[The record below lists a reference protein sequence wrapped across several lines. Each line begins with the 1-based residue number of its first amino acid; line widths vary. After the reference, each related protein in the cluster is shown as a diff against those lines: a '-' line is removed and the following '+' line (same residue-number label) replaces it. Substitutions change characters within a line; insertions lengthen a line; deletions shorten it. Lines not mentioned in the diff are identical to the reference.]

1 MRCTG
6 SVDSYFSLGPSTALT
21 EGAAEVSIAAGYNAI
36 SLTATENPMSIE
48 KNQVVLFH
56 YSVRD
61 EQDNVVENSH
71 GGEPNAYLH
80 GHGGIIKGLEE
91 ALEGRDAGD
100 TFSVTVTPDKA
111 YGPRKADA
119 IQRVPIKH
127 LMGAKRWKPGMV
139 AQVQT
144 EQGPRHVVVAKVG
157 HKFADVDTNHP
168 MAGRTLTFDIE
179 VIDVRAATPEELS
192 HGHAHGPGGHHH

>member
-1 MRCTG
+1 LPAV
-6 SVDSYFSLGPSTALT
+6 SS
-21 EGAAEVSIAAGYNAI
+21 AARYNGVSKII
-36 SLTATENPMSIE
+36 EENPMPIE

-61 EQDNVVENSH
+61 EQDNAVEDSH

-111 YGPRKADA
+111 YGPRKPDA

-127 LMGAKRWKPGMV
+127 LMGAKRWKAGMV

-179 VIDVRAATPEELS
+179 VIDVRAATSEEIA

>member
-1 MRCTG
+1 M
-6 SVDSYFSLGPSTALT
+6 P
-21 EGAAEVSIAAGYNAI
+21 
-36 SLTATENPMSIE
+36 IE

-56 YSVRD
+56 YSVSD
-61 EQDNVVENSH
+61 EQGNAFENSH
-71 GGEPNAYLH
+71 DGAPNAYLH

-91 ALEGRDAGD
+91 AMEGREAGD
-100 TFSVTVTPDKA
+100 KFSVTVTPDKA
-111 YGPRKADA
+111 YGPRNPDA

-127 LMGAKRWKPGMV
+127 LMGAKRWKPGMI

-157 HKFADVDTNHP
+157 LKFADVDTNHP

-179 VIDVRAATPEELS
+179 IMEVRDADADELT
-192 HGHAHGPGGHHH
+192 HGHAHGPGGHH

>member
-1 MRCTG
+1 MEH
-6 SVDSYFSLGPSTALT
+6 FLSLQR
-21 EGAAEVSIAAGYNAI
+21 I
-36 SLTATENPMSIE
+36 SMPIE

-61 EQDNVVENSH
+61 EQDNVVESSRDGH
-71 GGEPNAYLH
+71 PNAYLH
-80 GHGGIIKGLEE
+80 GHGGVIRGLEE

-100 TFSVTVTPDKA
+100 VFSVTITPDKA
-111 YGPRKADA
+111 YGPRREGAV
-119 IQRVPIKH
+119 QRVPIKH

-144 EQGPRHVVVAKVG
+144 DQGRRHVVVAKVG

-168 MAGRTLTFDIE
+168 MAGKTLTFDIE
-179 VIDVRAATPEELS
+179 VVQVRPADAEEIA
-192 HGHAHGPGGHHH
+192 HGHAHGPGGHH

>member
-1 MRCTG
+1 M
-6 SVDSYFSLGPSTALT
+6 P
-21 EGAAEVSIAAGYNAI
+21 
-36 SLTATENPMSIE
+36 IE

-61 EQDNVVENSH
+61 EQDNIIEDSH

-100 TFSVTVTPDKA
+100 TFSVTVTPEKA
-111 YGPRKADA
+111 YGPRKPDA

-127 LMGAKRWKPGMV
+127 LIAP
-139 AQVQT
+139 
-144 EQGPRHVVVAKVG
+144 
-157 HKFADVDTNHP
+157 N
-168 MAGRTLTFDIE
+168 AGRQGWLRRYGPN
-179 VIDVRAATPEELS
+179 RARVMWLLPRLAINLPMSTPIIRWLAE
-192 HGHAHGPGGHHH
+192 P